1 MKEVLEKAFNR
12 KTLEPFLIGVGTIL
26 LLEYIIFPGLTL
38 ANSFINLLCAGIS
51 IALIIFIITYLKINL
66 WDFTKVTKT
75 ESDDKK
81 KNESEKENK
90 NESIDN

>member
-51 IALIIFIITYLKINL
+51 IALIIFIITYLKIKL
-66 WDFTKVTKT
+66 WDFTKT
-75 ESDDKK
+75 ESENN
-81 KNESEKENK
+81 KNENNKENK
-90 NESIDN
+90 NESTNN